1 MKYINFKIDDST
13 IKENEVVKGI
23 FLKGQKN
30 TDYNWELIGG
40 FKTIEEAV
48 EYVKSIVENVNTQRL
63 YGLNGYSIKL
73 S

>member
-30 TDYNWELIGG
+30 TDYN
-40 FKTIEEAV
+40 
-48 EYVKSIVENVNTQRL
+48 
-63 YGLNGYSIKL
+63 
-73 S
+73 